1 MKSTGNVA
9 VSLLDAL
16 VVDSIKNSEIVL
28 YLLCL
33 RRNKD
38 LWLNSKYHS
47 SATNILLLSTCHG
60 CFEKKTNVVYQLA
73 NLFED
78 L

>member
-38 LWLNSKYHS
+38 L
-47 SATNILLLSTCHG
+47 
-60 CFEKKTNVVYQLA
+60 
-73 NLFED
+73 
-78 L
+78 